1 MVGYE
6 CRKDKME
13 KTLWEQVQEIVRAD
27 VERILA
33 EQAEKDAE
41 VKE

>member
-1 MVGYE
+1 
-6 CRKDKME
+6 ME